1 MIYSVCIVE
10 GLMRRERMAKD
21 FLLSM
26 PLRLGCSSSRPS
38 LMRFK
43 FLGLSCYLVLGT
55 ILENLQCATS
65 SCAVYGMVGV
75 FVGNVVQHVNF
86 PRVLTKVQALG
97 RCTHGMKMLLL
108 GTKLARLFW
117 VSLSRVHVKAVMDVN
132 PRCFGSLFVSFFV
145 ARTVGVTV
153 LLIRT
158 GMFCIFSPLQ
168 I

>member
-10 GLMRRERMAKD
+10 GLMRREQMAKD
-21 FLLSM
+21 APMPPPFAFLLSM

-38 LMRFK
+38 LMRLK
-43 FLGLSCYLVLGT
+43 FLGLSTLYLGLSWK
-55 ILENLQCATS
+55 IC
-65 SCAVYGMVGV
+65 MVGV

-117 VSLSRVHVKAVMDVN
+117 VCLSRVHVKAVMDVN

-158 GMFCIFSPLQ
+158 GTFCIFSPLQ
-168 I
+168 A